1 MKLCRF
7 DEDRLG
13 LVTEDALAVIDV
25 TPALAALPALK
36 WPLPHGDPLI
46 AHLDELRPRIEAL
59 GLAGPR
65 RALDTIWLDS
75 PVVTPSKI
83 VAAPVNYARHLDE
96 ARADKGIHFGVVPR
110 RIDEYGLF
118 LKAASSLV
126 GPSHGVYLP
135 PTDRRVDHEIE
146 LAVVIGKGGRN
157 ISRARALQHVA
168 GYAMALDMTLRGEED
183 RSWRKSRDSFAV
195 LGPWLVTADEIAD
208 PGAIDF
214 SLVIG
219 QQSRQV
225 GHTRDLIFDVPKLIE
240 YASSMYRLHAGDII
254 MTGTPEGVGPVAVGD
269 VMKCTMS
276 QVGSMTVAVHAMPY
290 PAPSS
295 RPFAIEERRDA

>member
-13 LVTEDALAVIDV
+13 LVTDDAQAVIDV
-25 TPALAALPALK
+25 TAALEAMPSLR

-46 AHLDELRPRIEAL
+46 AHLDDLRPRIMAA
-59 GLAGPR
+59 GLRGPR
-65 RALDTIWLDS
+65 RPLESIRIDS
-75 PVVTPSKI
+75 PVATPSKI
-83 VAAPVNYARHLDE
+83 MAAPVNYARHLDE
-96 ARADKGIHFGVVPR
+96 ARADPGIHFGVAPR

-118 LKAASSLV
+118 LKATSSLV

-135 PTDRRVDHEIE
+135 ATDRRIDHELE

-157 ISRARALQHVA
+157 ISRSSALQHVA

-195 LGPWLVTADEIAD
+195 LGPWLVTADEVVD
-208 PGAIDF
+208 PSAIDF

-219 QQSRQV
+219 RQSRQV
-225 GHTRDLIFDVPKLIE
+225 GHTRDLIYDVPRLIE
-240 YASSMYRLHAGDII
+240 YASGMYRLHPGDII

-276 QVGSMTVAVHAMPY
+276 LIGSMSVQVYAVPY
-290 PAPSS
+290 PGAS
-295 RPFAIEERRDA
+295 RRSEDFEEYRNA